1 MKKSNTPLRTKY
13 LTIYKD
19 YVVRE
24 SLQRDSNHID
34 QLAVIKYQEYQKFNP
49 SLFPSKQKYLKDIY
63 LWESE
68 EMLLSIS
75 NGIDLTGIV
84 EKEDSRKKRNYYKE
98 IHFRLRDT
106 DGNIAEISEL
116 NGQSFVIPPEK
127 KFCYDRIQKY
137 LLLIKEELAY
147 HDKLPEKLRYVVED
161 FDWQVEAFSEVE
173 TFDLSQVNSSKWDEN
188 IEYIERRTF
197 GEFSGTY
204 AQDVAGFSDED
215 IHNVFDGEPELYWN
229 ID

>member
-1 MKKSNTPLRTKY
+1 MEKSNTPLRTKY

-34 QLAVIKYQEYQKFNP
+34 QLAVIKYQECQKFNP

-68 EMLLSIS
+68 EMMVSIS

-84 EKEDSRKKRNYYKE
+84 EKEDYCEKRNYYKE
-98 IHFRLRDT
+98 IHFCLRDT

-116 NGQSFVIPPEK
+116 NGQSFVIPPEE
-127 KFCYDRIQKY
+127 KFCYDRVQKY
-137 LLLIKEELAY
+137 LYLIVEELRY
-147 HDKLPEKLRYVVED
+147 CKIIPEKLRLVHDD
-161 FDWQVEAFSEVE
+161 FDWLVKSSEL
-173 TFDLSQVNSSKWDEN
+173 DDND
-188 IEYIERRTF
+188 EYIERRTF
-197 GEFSGTY
+197 GKFAGTY
-204 AQDVAGFSDED
+204 AQDIAGFSDED
-215 IHNVFDGEPELYWN
+215 IYNVFDGEPELYWN